1 MEIINL
7 QSTDDIYQQAL
18 NLRYDL
24 FFREPGLP
32 KEILVDDLEENSTH
46 VAIVEKSEL
55 YAYGR
60 LSEIAKGIF
69 KISQMVVQPKMQGKG
84 LGTRILSELVNLALE
99 KGAEEVFLHARLHAV
114 VMYEKIGFETIGNS
128 YIAKV
133 TGVPHIKMVKCC

>member
-69 KISQMVVQPKMQGKG
+69 KISQMVVQPKMQGK
-84 LGTRILSELVNLALE
+84 V
-99 KGAEEVFLHARLHAV
+99 
-114 VMYEKIGFETIGNS
+114 
-128 YIAKV
+128 
-133 TGVPHIKMVKCC
+133 